1 MKPIS
6 LTLKNFFSHKNS
18 KISLKDIS
26 SCLLVGNIEG
36 DYSKSNGSGKSA
48 VFEAITWSLF
58 NNSRSSSKN
67 DNIRWGQDSCKV
79 EIEFLHED
87 EKYKV
92 VRERY
97 RKSST
102 SNVYFFRENS
112 LEEWTDLTKET
123 ATETNNYIMKVIGMD
138 YKTFLNTVY
147 FRQNDIS
154 EFAEADPGSK
164 KEIIKNIVDISKW
177 DVYEKKAKEKL
188 REFKIK
194 LKVLSEDLESFEVI
208 ESEKKEAEENLE
220 EQRQRLIKISELK
233 SRYDK
238 DYEVLMEEYLRKES
252 ELDTNL
258 FDKTLEKIRYFSDMI
273 VKNENILRKDR
284 KELDAFSAKK
294 EAISEKFD
302 SMKMKVEAY
311 VEEPNLE
318 DKLDDIKA
326 RMLDKN
332 SEFKYLTNLVKDLSG
347 KTYSDDFCNHCSQP
361 VSKDHIEYIK
371 SQDSI
376 KLEENKDKLISLKK
390 DLSFMKSEKDS
401 LEMNLKQKQNIS
413 IIREKLDSSKEK
425 IDFYSSNIDT
435 LNKSISMANDR
446 ILDFTGK
453 KEEQERILESLKDSD
468 FSKVKDRMKT
478 AKDNKNSIDSERLEV
493 IKKIGAYEQEI
504 KNIDERVVVYKEK
517 SKDLSELT
525 EKVKVYSRMAKYFG
539 KTGIQTVLL
548 NNFLEDLEDETNR
561 VVKKIGLPFS
571 ISIDTQM
578 QGSKGD
584 VKETLE
590 INIRKDGHYHKFDSL
605 SGGEKA
611 KIALSL
617 RFGLSFLCARY
628 GGGDFEFLMLD
639 EINSPLDRDG
649 VENLME
655 SIINAFE
662 DELLVMM
669 ITHDESLKE
678 SFSDIIEVTK
688 VNGES
693 NITVTK
699 V

>member
-1 MKPIS
+1 MKPIN
-6 LTLKNFFSHKNS
+6 LKLKNFFSHKNS
-18 KISLKDIS
+18 KISLSGIS

-36 DYSKSNGSGKSA
+36 DYCKSNGSGKSA

-79 EIEFLHED
+79 EIEFLHEG

-92 VRERY
+92 VRERF

-112 LEEWTDLTKET
+112 LNEWTDMTKET
-123 ATETNNYIMKVIGMD
+123 STETNKFITEVIGMD

-177 DVYEKKAKEKL
+177 DLYEKKAKDKL

-194 LKVLSEDLESFEVI
+194 LKVLSEDIESFEII
-208 ESEKKEAEENLE
+208 EKEKKDAEEELTI
-220 EQRQRLIKISELK
+220 QRERLDKISEIK
-233 SRYDK
+233 KRHDK
-238 DYEVLMEEYLRKES
+238 DYEVLMEEYLRRES

-273 VKNENILRKDR
+273 VKNENILIKEK
-284 KELDAFSAKK
+284 KELKEFSQKLDSV
-294 EAISEKFD
+294 SEKFNK
-302 SMKMKVEAY
+302 MKMRIDTY
-311 VEEPNLE
+311 VEEPNL
-318 DKLDDIKA
+318 DKSLEDIKA
-326 RMLDKN
+326 RFLDKK
-332 SEFKYLTNLVKDLSG
+332 SELRYLTEMVNNISG
-347 KTYSDDFCNHCSQP
+347 KTYSEDFCNHCNQS
-361 VSKDHIEYIK
+361 VSKSHIEYIK
-371 SQDSI
+371 AQDRI
-376 KLEENKDKLISLKK
+376 KIDESKDKIVCIKK
-390 DLSFMKSEKDS
+390 DISFMNAEKES
-401 LEMNLKQKQNIS
+401 LEMNLKQKNAISSLIDKCESAKEKMDFYTSNIS
-413 IIREKLDSSKEK
+413 TINESISLAEERVLDFSSK
-425 IDFYSSNIDT
+425 
-435 LNKSISMANDR
+435 
-446 ILDFTGK
+446 K
-453 KEEQERILESLKDSD
+453 KEQERVLESLKDSD
-468 FSKVKDRMKT
+468 FSKIKERYKA
-478 AKDNKNSIDSERLEV
+478 AKEKVEAINSEKLNI
-493 IKKIGAYEQEI
+493 IKKIGASEQSI
-504 KNIDERVVVYKEK
+504 KNIESRVLTYKEK
-517 SKDLSELT
+517 SKDLLDLT
-525 EKVKVYSRMAKYFG
+525 EKVKVYSRMSKYFG

-578 QGSKGD
+578 KGAKGNI
-584 VKETLE
+584 KETLE

-649 VENLME
+649 VDNLMK

-688 VNGES
+688 INGES
-693 NITVTK
+693 DVRVTK